1 MIVLAEDYLV
11 LRDASGEGIP
21 CSAEMI
27 SVELVGE
34 NGSMFD
40 AEFIKQAAGA
50 VLHYF
55 RDELGRQTVTMAEFS
70 MALESVLRGFK
81 LAAQK
86 KEADAMAMAEDGPAK
101 ADSDALV
108 AQSDLCRL
116 AAETDNGGELVFFP
130 RLRDE
135 LRAQLRS
142 YPRMLCFRGI
152 RGCVKQ
158 LTGARRWSGR
168 CQSLHDQIVE
178 FLRSCMSREDAAAD
192 CALVVK

>member
-1 MIVLAEDYLV
+1 

-21 CSAEMI
+21 CSAETI
-27 SVELVGE
+27 SVELIGE
-34 NGSMFD
+34 NASMFD

-55 RDELGRQTVTMAEFS
+55 RDELGRTSVTMAEFS
-70 MALESVLRGFK
+70 MALENVLLGFK
-81 LAAQK
+81 LAAAK
-86 KEADAMAMAEDGPAK
+86 HGAAPKMPVADHAK
-101 ADSDALV
+101 RI

-116 AAETDNGGELVFFP
+116 AAETDNGGELIFFP

-135 LRAQLRS
+135 LRAQLQQS
-142 YPRMLCFRGI
+142 PQMLCFRGI
-152 RGCVKQ
+152 RNCVKQ
-158 LTGARRWSGR
+158 LTGARRWSHR

-178 FLRSCMSREDAAAD
+178 FLRSCMSREDSAVD

>member
-1 MIVLAEDYLV
+1 MIILAEDYLV

-21 CSAEMI
+21 CSAETI

-34 NGSMFD
+34 NASIFD

-70 MALESVLRGFK
+70 LALESVLSGLK

-86 KEADAMAMAEDGPAK
+86 KDAEAAADAK
-101 ADSDALV
+101 LV
-108 AQSDLCRL
+108 KMEPGACVVQSDLCRL
-116 AAETDNGGELVFFP
+116 ATETDNGGELVFFP

-135 LRAQLRS
+135 LRTQLRQS
-142 YPRMLCFRGI
+142 PRMLCFRGI

-178 FLRSCMSREDAAAD
+178 FLRSCMSREDAAVD

>member
-1 MIVLAEDYLV
+1 MIILAEDCLV

-21 CSAEMI
+21 CSAETI
-27 SVELVGE
+27 SVELIGE
-34 NGSMFD
+34 NASMFD

-55 RDELGRQTVTMAEFS
+55 RDELGRTSVTMAEFS
-70 MALESVLRGFK
+70 MALENVLLGFK
-81 LAAQK
+81 LAAAKQ
-86 KEADAMAMAEDGPAK
+86 DAAGPAAACPPK
-101 ADSDALV
+101 LI
-108 AQSDLCRL
+108 AQSDLFRL
-116 AAETDNGGELVFFP
+116 AAETDNGGELIFFP

-135 LRAQLRS
+135 LRAQLS
-142 YPRMLCFRGI
+142 QSPQMLCFRGI

-158 LTGARRWSGR
+158 LTGARRWSHR

-178 FLRSCMSREDAAAD
+178 FLRSCMSREDSAVD

>member
-1 MIVLAEDYLV
+1 MIILAEDCLV
-11 LRDASGEGIP
+11 LRDPSGEGIP
-21 CSAEMI
+21 CSVETI
-27 SVELVGE
+27 SVELIGE
-34 NGSMFD
+34 NASMFD

-70 MALESVLRGFK
+70 MALENVLRGFK
-81 LAAQK
+81 LAAAK
-86 KEADAMAMAEDGPAK
+86 KDIAITTEADPARI
-101 ADSDALV
+101 
-108 AQSDLCRL
+108 AQTDLCRL
-116 AAETDNGGELVFFP
+116 AAETDNGGELIFFP

-135 LRAQLRS
+135 LRAQLRQS
-142 YPRMLCFRGI
+142 PQMLCFRGI

-158 LTGARRWSGR
+158 LTGARRWSLR

-178 FLRSCMSREDAAAD
+178 FLRSCMSREDSAAD

>member
-1 MIVLAEDYLV
+1 MIILAEDCLV

-21 CSAEMI
+21 CSAETI
-27 SVELVGE
+27 SVELIGE
-34 NGSMFD
+34 NASMFD

-55 RDELGRQTVTMAEFS
+55 RDELGRQSVTMAEFS
-70 MALESVLRGFK
+70 MALENVLLGFK
-81 LAAQK
+81 LAADKNVLANK
-86 KEADAMAMAEDGPAK
+86 KAAADPA
-101 ADSDALV
+101 ARI

-116 AAETDNGGELVFFP
+116 AAETDNGGELIFFP

-135 LRAQLRS
+135 LRAQLQQS
-142 YPRMLCFRGI
+142 PQMLCFRGI

-158 LTGARRWSGR
+158 LTGARRWSHR

-178 FLRSCMSREDAAAD
+178 FLRSCMSREDSAVD

>member
-1 MIVLAEDYLV
+1 MIILAEDYLV

-34 NGSMFD
+34 NASMFD

-55 RDELGRQTVTMAEFS
+55 RDELGRQTVTMQEFS

-86 KEADAMAMAEDGPAK
+86 KETEALTETEELSV

-168 CQSLHDQIVE
+168 CQSLHDQIVD

>member
-1 MIVLAEDYLV
+1 MITLAEDCLV
-11 LRDASGEGIP
+11 LRDTSGEGIP

-27 SVELVGE
+27 SVEITGE
-34 NGSMFD
+34 NASIFD

-55 RDELGRQTVTMAEFS
+55 RDELGRQSVTMAEFS
-70 MALESVLRGFK
+70 MALENVLRGFK
-81 LAAQK
+81 LAAAK
-86 KEADAMAMAEDGPAK
+86 K
-101 ADSDALV
+101 DALEIPGLDPAARI

-116 AAETDNGGELVFFP
+116 AAETDNGGELIFFP

-135 LRAQLRS
+135 LRAQLQQS
-142 YPRMLCFRGI
+142 PQLLCFRGI
-152 RGCVKQ
+152 RNCVKQ
-158 LTGARRWSGR
+158 LTGARRWSHR

-178 FLRSCMSREDAAAD
+178 FLRSCMSRENSAAD

>member
-1 MIVLAEDYLV
+1 MIILAEDYLV

-34 NGSMFD
+34 NASMFD

-70 MALESVLRGFK
+70 MALESVLCGFK

-86 KEADAMAMAEDGPAK
+86 KEVEVMAEAGPAE
-101 ADSDALV
+101 ADSDTLV

-135 LRAQLRS
+135 LRAQLRL

>member
-1 MIVLAEDYLV
+1 MITLAEDCIV
-11 LRDASGEGIP
+11 FRDASGEGIP

-27 SVELVGE
+27 SVELIGE
-34 NGSMFD
+34 NASMFD

-70 MALESVLRGFK
+70 LALENVLRGFK
-81 LAAQK
+81 LAAAKTPK
-86 KEADAMAMAEDGPAK
+86 KAVADPVAR
-101 ADSDALV
+101 V

-116 AAETDNGGELVFFP
+116 VAESDNGGELIFFP

-135 LRAQLRS
+135 LRAQLQQS
-142 YPRMLCFRGI
+142 PQMLCFRGI
-152 RGCVKQ
+152 RSCVKQ
-158 LTGARRWSGR
+158 LIGAQRWSDR
-168 CQSLHDQIVE
+168 CQSLQDQIVE
-178 FLRSCMSREDAAAD
+178 YLRTCMSREGAAAD

>member
-1 MIVLAEDYLV
+1 MIILAEDYLV

-21 CSAEMI
+21 CSAETI
-27 SVELVGE
+27 SVELIGE
-34 NGSMFD
+34 NASMFD

-70 MALESVLRGFK
+70 LALESVLRGFK

-86 KEADAMAMAEDGPAK
+86 KDAEEAIAQAELPNTGPDAH
-101 ADSDALV
+101 V
-108 AQSDLCRL
+108 VQSDLFQL

-135 LRAQLRS
+135 LRAQLRLA
-142 YPRMLCFRGI
+142 PRTLCFRGI
-152 RGCVKQ
+152 RGCVKH
-158 LTGARRWSGR
+158 LTGARRWSVR

-178 FLRSCMSREDAAAD
+178 FLRSCLSREDAATD

>member
-1 MIVLAEDYLV
+1 MIILAEDCLV

-21 CSAEMI
+21 CSAETI
-27 SVELVGE
+27 SVELIGE
-34 NGSMFD
+34 NASMFD

-55 RDELGRQTVTMAEFS
+55 RDELGRTSVTMAEFS
-70 MALESVLRGFK
+70 MALENVLLGFK
-81 LAAQK
+81 LAAGK
-86 KEADAMAMAEDGPAK
+86 KIIADKKVAADPAK
-101 ADSDALV
+101 RI

-116 AAETDNGGELVFFP
+116 AAETDNGGELIFFP

-135 LRAQLRS
+135 LRAQLQQS
-142 YPRMLCFRGI
+142 PQMLCFRGI

-158 LTGARRWSGR
+158 LTGARRWSHR

-178 FLRSCMSREDAAAD
+178 FLRSCMSREDSAVD

>member
-1 MIVLAEDYLV
+1 MIILAEDCLV

-21 CSAEMI
+21 CSAETI
-27 SVELVGE
+27 SVELIGE
-34 NGSMFD
+34 NASMFD

-55 RDELGRQTVTMAEFS
+55 RDELGRQSVTMAEFS
-70 MALESVLRGFK
+70 MALENVLLGFK
-81 LAAQK
+81 LAAGNKVAADK
-86 KEADAMAMAEDGPAK
+86 KAAVDPA
-101 ADSDALV
+101 ARV

-116 AAETDNGGELVFFP
+116 AAETDNGGELIFFP

-135 LRAQLRS
+135 LRAQLQQS
-142 YPRMLCFRGI
+142 PQMLCFRGI
-152 RGCVKQ
+152 RSCVKQ
-158 LTGARRWSGR
+158 LTGARRWSHR

-178 FLRSCMSREDAAAD
+178 FLRSCMSREDSAVD

>member
-1 MIVLAEDYLV
+1 MIILAEDCLV

-21 CSAEMI
+21 CSAETI
-27 SVELVGE
+27 SVELIGE
-34 NGSMFD
+34 NASMFD

-70 MALESVLRGFK
+70 MALENVLLGFK
-81 LAAQK
+81 LAAGKNVAAVK
-86 KEADAMAMAEDGPAK
+86 KAAADPA
-101 ADSDALV
+101 ARI

-116 AAETDNGGELVFFP
+116 AAETDNGGELIFFP

-135 LRAQLRS
+135 LRAQLQQS
-142 YPRMLCFRGI
+142 PQMLCFRGI
-152 RGCVKQ
+152 RNCVKQ
-158 LTGARRWSGR
+158 LTGARRWSHR
-168 CQSLHDQIVE
+168 CQSLQDQIVE
-178 FLRSCMSREDAAAD
+178 FLRSCMSREDSAVD

>member
-1 MIVLAEDYLV
+1 MIILAEDCLV

-21 CSAEMI
+21 CSAETI
-27 SVELVGE
+27 SVELIGE
-34 NGSMFD
+34 NASMFD

-55 RDELGRQTVTMAEFS
+55 RDELGRTSVTMAEFS
-70 MALESVLRGFK
+70 MALENVLLGFK
-81 LAAQK
+81 LAAGK
-86 KEADAMAMAEDGPAK
+86 KIMADKKVAPDPAK
-101 ADSDALV
+101 RI

-116 AAETDNGGELVFFP
+116 AAETDNGGELIFFP

-135 LRAQLRS
+135 LRAQLQQS
-142 YPRMLCFRGI
+142 PQMLCFRGI

-158 LTGARRWSGR
+158 LTGARRWSHR

-178 FLRSCMSREDAAAD
+178 FLRSCMSREDSAVD